1 MLYVWSEFTVT
12 GTMQGSHNILRLPP
26 FYRLFTPTRK
36 LRRRLRVANTEKRR
50 LPLLLRPCRGAVC
63 TMEAVSSLTALARRG
78 YCAPTKSFA
87 AGDCA
92 VGGMGT
98 WPLHGLTPLAS
109 CVQR

>member
-1 MLYVWSEFTVT
+1 MVRVYSHGHLARYESYHVVITMFVRVGSFVLTPDTQVWFCEDGYAS
-12 GTMQGSHNILRLPP
+12 
-26 FYRLFTPTRK
+26 
-36 LRRRLRVANTEKRR
+36 
-50 LPLLLRPCRGAVC
+50 LLRPCRGAVC
-63 TMEAVSSLTALARRG
+63 TMEAVSSLSALARRG

>member
-1 MLYVWSEFTVT
+1 M
-12 GTMQGSHNILRLPP
+12 
-26 FYRLFTPTRK
+26 
-36 LRRRLRVANTEKRR
+36 
-50 LPLLLRPCRGAVC
+50 
-63 TMEAVSSLTALARRG
+63 MEAVSSLTALARRG